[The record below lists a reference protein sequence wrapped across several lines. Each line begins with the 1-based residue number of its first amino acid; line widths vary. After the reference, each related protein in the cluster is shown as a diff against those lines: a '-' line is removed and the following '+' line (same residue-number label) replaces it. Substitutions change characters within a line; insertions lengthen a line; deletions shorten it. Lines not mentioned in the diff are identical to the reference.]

1 MNQTELQKSYKAG
14 NLNNVDVDRPIT
26 EMVHNEKRQEIKNCN
41 LGENEIVSH
50 GINYS
55 TDILYADDPTGI
67 VPLKIN
73 DEVVGQATLHVKR
86 KKALADV
93 AFLPTKTFADSALQN
108 MYLAPC
114 GNVSQ
119 RDEEGNV
126 IAYKITE
133 ISIVPIA
140 PNISESLLKQQEQ
153 NEAIEV
159 AMKIIAKLRGKG
171 WKERRIKRY
180 MLAKHKIL
188 LE

>member
-1 MNQTELQKSYKAG
+1 MNQTEEQKNYKQG
-14 NLNNVDVDRPIT
+14 NLNNVNIDRPST
-26 EMVHNEKRQEIKNCN
+26 MKFSEKRQEIKNCN

-50 GINYS
+50 GISYS

-67 VPLKIN
+67 VPLKIE
-73 DEVVGQATLHVKR
+73 DEVVGQATLRVLR

-93 AFLPTKTFADSALQN
+93 AFLPAKKFDDTELQN

-119 RDEEGNV
+119 RDEDGNV

-133 ISIVPIA
+133 ISIVPVA
-140 PNISESLLKQQEQ
+140 PNISESLLKQHEQ
-153 NEAIEV
+153 NEAIEA
-159 AMKIIAKLRGKG
+159 AMKIITQLRKKG

-180 MLAKHKIL
+180 MLTKHKIL